1 MLLSLISSL
10 SINVTLWKKVSAQV
24 SLFIFVRT
32 LKYDFQLS
40 RLRDIANKPFS
51 MIGRSVLEDVHD
63 VTAGFELR

>member
-1 MLLSLISSL
+1 MIHTKLVLNSRNHGVEL
-10 SINVTLWKKVSAQV
+10 
-24 SLFIFVRT
+24 RT

-51 MIGRSVLEDVHD
+51 MIGKSVLEDVHD

>member
-1 MLLSLISSL
+1 MRWIPIIQTKILLFSRNHGVEL
-10 SINVTLWKKVSAQV
+10 
-24 SLFIFVRT
+24 RT

-40 RLRDIANKPFS
+40 RLRDIANKLFS